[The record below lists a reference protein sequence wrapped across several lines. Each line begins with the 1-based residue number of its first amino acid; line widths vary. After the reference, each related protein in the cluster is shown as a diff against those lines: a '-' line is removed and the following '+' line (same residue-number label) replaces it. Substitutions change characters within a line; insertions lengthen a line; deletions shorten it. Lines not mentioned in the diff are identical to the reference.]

1 MNFSYWIGLIDGQDI
16 SILPFFLLPRFSEY
30 SENLLSETSRYLFDK
45 QINRQP
51 FSDEILM
58 DCGWGKY

>member
-16 SILPFFLLPRFSEY
+16 SILPFFLLPSFSEY
-30 SENLLSETSRYLFDK
+30 SENLLSETSRSLFDK
-45 QINRQP
+45 QINRLP
-51 FSDEILM
+51 FGDEILM